1 VPDSFQNIFLKHPFY
16 FSLTFA
22 CEKARECLFL
32 LFIIIIIFTKIQK
45 KQHRGHRLGSLRARN
60 ALFYSPEKA
69 EEEQAVITVFWQ
81 YSSLLARAREPRH
94 AKRASAVKNFIL
106 TAVYCKLKSKLEC
119 ENKGN

>member
-1 VPDSFQNIFLKHPFY
+1 VKKPVSACFY
-16 FSLTFA
+16 YLV
-22 CEKARECLFL
+22 LL
-32 LFIIIIIFTKIQK
+32 LFSQRYKK
-45 KQHRGHRLGSLRARN
+45 KQHRGHRLGSLRARS

-94 AKRASAVKNFIL
+94 AKRASAMKNFIL